1 MENDVVLNE
10 EQLFGDGS
18 KPIVEPVTVAR
29 LGGKVLV
36 SELDSR
42 LAILVDQDTH
52 ERLPNGSRRIK
63 LDGLYNARWLAA
75 TIRRPDGSRMF
86 TINDGPEATASLP
99 PGVNVGAAKPLFDQ
113 AQLDKLANLPTPI
126 SEQLLEVALRL
137 NSVST
142 AAVDAAAKN

>member
-42 LAILVDQDTH
+42 LAILVDQETH
-52 ERLPNGSRRIK
+52 EQLPNGRRRIRV
-63 LDGLYNARWLAA
+63 DGLYNARWLAA

-86 TINDGPEATASLP
+86 TINDGPEAGAALP
-99 PGVNVGAAKPLFDQ
+99 PGVNVKPLFDP
-113 AQLDKLANLPTPI
+113 AQLDKLAKLPTPI
-126 SEQLLEVALRL
+126 SEKLLEVALRL
-137 NSVST
+137 NSVDT
-142 AAVDAAAKN
+142 GAVDTAAKN

>member
-42 LAILVDQDTH
+42 LAILVDQETH
-52 ERLPNGSRRIK
+52 EPVPGGRGGRRIK
-63 LDGLYNARWLAA
+63 VDGLYNARWLAA

-86 TINDGPEATASLP
+86 TINDGPEAGASLP
-99 PGVNVGAAKPLFDQ
+99 PGVNVKPLFDP
-113 AQLDKLANLPTPI
+113 AQLDRLAKLPTPI
-126 SEQLLEVALRL
+126 SEKLLEVALRL
-137 NSVST
+137 NSVDT
-142 AAVDAAAKN
+142 GAVDAAAKN

>member
-42 LAILVDQDTH
+42 LAILVDQETH
-52 ERLPNGSRRIK
+52 EPLPGGRRQIK
-63 LDGLYNARWLAA
+63 QDGLYNARWLAA

-86 TINDGPEATASLP
+86 TINDGPEAGATLP
-99 PGVNVGAAKPLFDQ
+99 PGVTVKPLFDQ
-113 AQLDKLANLPTPI
+113 AQLEKLAKLPTPI
-126 SEQLLEVALRL
+126 SEKLLEVALRL
-137 NSVST
+137 NSVLPE
-142 AAVDAAAKN
+142 AVDAAAKN